1 MELENI
7 PLVPGVYLMSA
18 KDKIIY
24 VGKAKNLKN
33 RVSSYFNRTL
43 TDIKTI
49 ELVKNVEKID
59 YIITNSEADALIL
72 ENNLIKKYKPKYNI
86 MLKDEKS
93 YPYIFI
99 SKEKYSKV
107 LILRT
112 TKSPD
117 TKIGDYFGPFPMSV
131 YGFIKIIKKIFKIRD
146 CNRDMDKIYERPCLK
161 FYMKMCDGP
170 CINKNIESEYQD
182 RIESLKKI
190 LKGDINLLIN
200 DLTNKMSIFSKNLE
214 YENAMTV
221 RNMINEINKIASSQ
235 VCEYAKGID
244 EDIAVMIE
252 ESEKLYFLVLNVRE
266 GKVIGKNFIKGEK
279 KAELESFE
287 IVISSYYENKTVP
300 KSIIIQEKYE
310 QNMGILIEWFKKY
323 KGKNIEIHAPKIKSR
338 RKELLIMA
346 EKNLE
351 EEIFKINEEKRRI
364 DEGVKKLYTTLS
376 LKRIP
381 YKIEC
386 FDISNIQGKDAVGS
400 MSVSVNGKAS
410 KKDYRRF
417 KIMVKDTPDDFEMM
431 REVIT
436 RRYTK
441 LEPNEMPDMILVDGG
456 KGQLAAA
463 VKILEEIGKDGYSDI
478 VSIAK
483 KEELLF
489 KNGIETPFV
498 INKKDESIKIIQRVR
513 DEAHR
518 FGITYHRKLR
528 KKRVISSELDGI
540 DGIGPKRRQELL
552 KKFGSVSE
560 IKKATFEE
568 LKEVVPEVVAERILK
583 LRKEKIE

>member
-1 MELENI
+1 
-7 PLVPGVYLMSA
+7 
-18 KDKIIY
+18 
-24 VGKAKNLKN
+24 
-33 RVSSYFNRTL
+33 
-43 TDIKTI
+43 
-49 ELVKNVEKID
+49 
-59 YIITNSEADALIL
+59 
-72 ENNLIKKYKPKYNI
+72 
-86 MLKDEKS
+86 
-93 YPYIFI
+93 
-99 SKEKYSKV
+99 
-107 LILRT
+107 
-112 TKSPD
+112 
-117 TKIGDYFGPFPMSV
+117 
-131 YGFIKIIKKIFKIRD
+131 
-146 CNRDMDKIYERPCLK
+146 
-161 FYMKMCDGP
+161 
-170 CINKNIESEYQD
+170 
-182 RIESLKKI
+182 
-190 LKGDINLLIN
+190 
-200 DLTNKMSIFSKNLE
+200 
-214 YENAMTV
+214 
-221 RNMINEINKIASSQ
+221 
-235 VCEYAKGID
+235 
-244 EDIAVMIE
+244 
-252 ESEKLYFLVLNVRE
+252 
-266 GKVIGKNFIKGEK
+266 
-279 KAELESFE
+279 
-287 IVISSYYENKTVP
+287 
-300 KSIIIQEKYE
+300 
-310 QNMGILIEWFKKY
+310 
-323 KGKNIEIHAPKIKSR
+323 
-338 RKELLIMA
+338 
-346 EKNLE
+346 
-351 EEIFKINEEKRRI
+351 
-364 DEGVKKLYTTLS
+364 
-376 LKRIP
+376 
-381 YKIEC
+381 
-386 FDISNIQGKDAVGS
+386 

-528 KKRVISSELDGI
+528 KKGVISSELDGI

-583 LRKEKIE
+583 LREEKIE